1 MSLKRSLISAG
12 GIALA
17 VLGFG
22 LSLSVANAQGAQPSL
37 LGTFDDWEAYKTTD
51 SRGTVCYVIS
61 APKTKLPAAAKRDSV
76 YFLLTSWP
84 GAKISN
90 EPSLLIGYPFKDAS
104 KATVQL
110 GADKF
115 DFFTKADGAW
125 LPTGPDEA
133 KLVTAMRST
142 AEMTVKGTS
151 KRGTLTTDTYSLKGL
166 SAALDKVAEGCK

>member
-1 MSLKRSLISAG
+1 
-12 GIALA
+12 
-17 VLGFG
+17 
-22 LSLSVANAQGAQPSL
+22 
-37 LGTFDDWEAYKTTD
+37 
-51 SRGTVCYVIS
+51 VIS
-61 APKTKLPAAAKRDSV
+61 APKAKLPAAAKRDSV

-84 GAKISN
+84 GAKIAN

-151 KRGTLTTDTYSLKGL
+151 KRGTQTTDTYSIKGL